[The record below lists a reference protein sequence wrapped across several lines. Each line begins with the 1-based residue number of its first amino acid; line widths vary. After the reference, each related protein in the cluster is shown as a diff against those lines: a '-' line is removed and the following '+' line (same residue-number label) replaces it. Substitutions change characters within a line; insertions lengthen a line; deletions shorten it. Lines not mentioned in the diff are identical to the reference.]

1 MSGRMVRQAGE
12 NSPFL
17 LCFSQKVLMMSLKKA
32 SKQEKQQ
39 HFEEVISL
47 GAYFLGKKYLIKS

>member
-1 MSGRMVRQAGE
+1 
-12 NSPFL
+12 
-17 LCFSQKVLMMSLKKA
+17 MMSLKKA

-47 GAYFLGKKYLIKS
+47 GAYFLRKTYLIKS